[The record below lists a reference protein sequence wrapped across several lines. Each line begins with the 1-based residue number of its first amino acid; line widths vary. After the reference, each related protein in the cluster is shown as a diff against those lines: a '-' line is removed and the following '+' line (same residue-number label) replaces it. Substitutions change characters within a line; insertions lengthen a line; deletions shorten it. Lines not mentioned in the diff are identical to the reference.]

1 MQNLLWSLCMF
12 SIHCTVSFLFDLID
26 YLSYIYHQTFIL
38 EHHICCIRAE
48 RIIINFRRLY
58 SSLLTSICL
67 SIYSFLNS
75 SYSFLLTSLCLSIY
89 SLLNSSTYSSFHR
102 FISVSRFWRIIYVF
116 LNLLRCMLKV

>member
-12 SIHCTVSFLFDLID
+12 SIHCTISFLFDLID
-26 YLSYIYHQTFIL
+26 NFSYIYHQTFIF
-38 EHHICCIRAE
+38 ENHICCIRAE
-48 RIIINFRRLY
+48 SIIINFRRLY
-58 SSLLTSICL
+58 SSLLTYICL

-102 FISVSRFWRIIYVF
+102 FISVSSFWRIIYVF